1 MIIFRYDK
9 TFEGLLTVVFDAYNR
24 KTFPEK
30 LLGEKELEPLF
41 VEQLHLVVT
50 DEEKATRV
58 WTALQKKIEK
68 TTCNMITHVWLSEE
82 EGSDEL
88 IFRYISKVF
97 DNKRS
102 IETNFADVDVLEMH
116 QMAKKVSKEKQH
128 ILEFLRFQKA
138 ADDIY
143 FAPISPVYNAL
154 PLAVEHFVNR
164 FADQKWIIYDLK
176 RKYGYYYDLKTA
188 TEMTLDLDNHF
199 LDGKLDDKLMAED
212 EKLFQDLWKT
222 YFKSLT
228 IKERINLKLQRQ
240 HLPKRFW
247 KYLTEK
253 Q

>member
-9 TFEGLLTVVFDAYNR
+9 TFEGLLTVVFDAYSR

-30 LLGEKELEPLF
+30 LLGENEPEPLF
-41 VEQLHLVVT
+41 VQEIHLVVT
-50 DEEKATRV
+50 DEDKANRV
-58 WTALQKKIEK
+58 WKALQKKIAK
-68 TTCNMITHVWLSEE
+68 TSCNMITHVWLSED

-88 IFRYISKVF
+88 IFRYICKVF

-102 IETNFADVDVLEMH
+102 IETNFADVDVLEIH
-116 QMAKKVSKEKQH
+116 QLAKKVSKEREH
-128 ILEFLRFQKA
+128 ILQFVRFQKA

-143 FAPISPVYNAL
+143 FAAISPVYNAL
-154 PLAVEHFVNR
+154 PLAVEHFVDR

-188 TEMTLDLDNHF
+188 TEMTLDLDKHF
-199 LDGKLDDKLMAED
+199 LDGKLDENLMAED

-228 IKERINLKLQRQ
+228 IKERINLKLHRQ
-240 HLPKRFW
+240 HMPKRFW